1 MPAPAVLSSQLV
13 VDDDSAWPPDVFTVV
28 LAGSCRPSRWLANE
42 FSVALASYVACLQ
55 TSYEMQSKSISDTKT
70 VVASATFAACAAE
83 RSRVVE
89 MLPLRDADPVL
100 VNVESAAR
108 TGMTK

>member
-1 MPAPAVLSSQLV
+1 MIRSACLLAFALFSS
-13 VDDDSAWPPDVFTVV
+13 SAF
-28 LAGSCRPSRWLANE
+28 ANE

-55 TSYEMQSKSISDTKT
+55 TSYETQSKSIADTKT